1 MAKNIHNEIS
11 RCIIRMLVDEPYYAH
26 FLSSIVRKVTNEIP
40 TAAVGINNAKITIF
54 INENFFLKELTTFS
68 SRVAVIKHETLHLIF
83 KHLFKLDKNK
93 YNPKL
98 FNIAADIVVNQF
110 IGKWSLPDSAVTISS
125 FPELKLPL
133 NKSVEW
139 YYNKIIKLKKQID
152 KHKKKSKPNDGN
164 SEIDNSRNF
173 PTKSA
178 NNLRE
183 ILNRT
188 SHSDH
193 SKWINADESIISKH
207 TETELDRLI
216 IQTKKRISLKQY
228 TSLPYSIKELIEIV
242 IERRK
247 PKINWKRAL
256 NIFSASSRKTKIKF
270 TTKRVS
276 KRYGTRPGL
285 KIQRNQRIAVAIDTS
300 GSISYQELNMFF
312 NEIHSMWQNG
322 AEIEVIECDAAIQKT
337 YSYKGKFPE
346 FVHGRGGTNFDPVFA
361 YLNKNRNVLYDG
373 CIYLT
378 DGYAAAPVI
387 KPRCKVFW
395 VITPEGSLGSHL
407 KFGRAVQIKN

>member
-40 TAAVGINNAKITIF
+40 TAAVGINNAKITLF